1 MQISPTQLKLIK
13 EQAIREY
20 KLKHKEYVSKRSLPT
35 KVKRL
40 LGKLIPINIAIG
52 LVASGIYIYLTS
64 WSDYF
69 FILLRAIIWIT
80 IVSAILSA
88 IIKKHS

>member
-20 KLKHKEYVSKRSLPT
+20 KLKHKEYLTKRSFQHKL
-35 KVKRL
+35 KKLVGR
-40 LGKLIPINIAIG
+40 LIPINLAIG
-52 LVASGIYIYLTS
+52 IVASGIYIYLTS
-64 WSDYF
+64 WTDYF

-80 IVSAILSA
+80 IVSAILSV
-88 IIKKHS
+88 IIHKHS